1 MSSFEKFVFA
11 GSFGKKINI
20 SLNFYLKKALRYSD
34 RMLPFLVQKFE
45 QNNEKI
51 RICSLTILKHL
62 INSSDEQMENKKQI
76 VLSGLRTLLSETNN
90 KVKQIK
96 FN

>member
-1 MSSFEKFVFA
+1 
-11 GSFGKKINI
+11 
-20 SLNFYLKKALRYSD
+20 
-34 RMLPFLVQKFE
+34 MLPFLLQKFE